1 MMDELIKTIAEVER
15 EKGIERD
22 ILIEALEAAMLTAAR
37 KKKGLMADL
46 EAQFD
51 EETGE
56 IHVIEFKTVVETVE
70 NPDLEISLDDALAIE
85 DDPDLQM
92 GDQIGLLL
100 PTEDLGRI
108 AAQTAK
114 QVIIQRVREADRANI
129 FSGFKD
135 RKGELVSGTVR
146 RIERGNVVIDLLKSE
161 AVMPYR
167 EQVPRENSRVGDRLE
182 CLVLDVREEA
192 RGHQIV
198 LSRAHPDFVAKLFSR
213 EVPEIYEN
221 IVSIRAVAREAGTR
235 TKIAVS
241 SRDSEVDPVGACVGM
256 KGIRVQAVVQE
267 LRNEKIDIVPWS
279 ADPVRFVCAALQPA
293 EVSRVLVDEGAQRM
307 EIVIPDDQLSLAIGR
322 RGQNV
327 RLAAELTGWKLELSS
342 ESKMNERRAIA
353 YESLG
358 RIEGLGDLLLQTL
371 YNYGYQSASAVA
383 EGDVEVLAQIPGV
396 EHERALE
403 LVEGARTAVASEFA
417 EAGIRMELARDQALR
432 DRAIVSAVEAMDDKG
447 RQLLA
452 DLDATSASLLATC
465 DSIGL
470 SDPADL
476 YFEALSIGLE
486 DFATRFGLSDSRT
499 WVLMHTIEKALVEAA
514 QGDWDLLIDEP
525 SADDFG
531 VAKTEADAESAS
543 ADADEDS
550 VEADDASEAVDEG
563 AAVESGDSVEVAP
576 EA

>member
-22 ILIEALEAAMLTAAR
+22 VLIEALEAAMLTAAR

-56 IHVIEFKTVVETVE
+56 IHVIEFKTVVENVE
-70 NPDLEISLDDALAIE
+70 NPDLEISLNDALAIE
-85 DDPDLQM
+85 DDPDLQV

-100 PTEDLGRI
+100 PTEELGRI

-146 RIERGNVVIDLLKSE
+146 RIERGNVVVDLLKSE

-167 EQVPRENSRVGDRLE
+167 EQVPRENCRVGDRVE

-198 LSRAHPDFVAKLFSR
+198 LSRAHPDFVAKLFTR

-353 YESLG
+353 FESLG

-371 YNYGYQSASAVA
+371 YNYGYQSAQAVA
-383 EGDVEVLAQIPGV
+383 DGDTEVLAQIPGMDL
-396 EHERALE
+396 ERANE
-403 LVEGARTAVASEFA
+403 LVEGARTAVASEHA
-417 EAGIRMELARDQALR
+417 EAGIRMELARDQACR
-432 DRAIVSAVEAMDDKG
+432 DRAIVAAVDGMDDHG
-447 RQLLA
+447 HGALSQLA
-452 DLDATSASLLATC
+452 GVSA
-465 DSIGL
+465 GL
-470 SDPADL
+470 ISACQEVGLTDPADW
-476 YFEALSIGLE
+476 YFEALSVGLE
-486 DFATRFGLSDSRT
+486 DFAIRFNLSDSRT
-499 WVLMHTIEKALVEAA
+499 WVIMHGIEKALVEAA
-514 QGDWDLLIDEP
+514 EGDWDLLIDAP
-525 SADDFG
+525 SAEDFE
-531 VAKTEADAESAS
+531 AAQSEAALDQADAEG
-543 ADADEDS
+543 
-550 VEADDASEAVDEG
+550 ADDASEVEAEADTGGDEAISEG
-563 AAVESGDSVEVAP
+563 AAEV
-576 EA
+576 

>member
-1 MMDELIKTIAEVER
+1 MMDELVKTLAEVER

-22 ILIEALEAAMLTAAR
+22 VLIEALEAAMLTAAR

-56 IHVIEFKTVVETVE
+56 IHVIEFKTVVEAVE
-70 NPDLEISLDDALAIE
+70 NPDLEISLEEALAIE
-85 DDPDLQM
+85 DDPDLQT

-146 RIERGNVVIDLLKSE
+146 RIERGNVVLDLLKSE

-167 EQVPRENSRVGDRLE
+167 EQVPRENCRVGDRLE

-198 LSRAHPDFVAKLFSR
+198 LSRAHPDFVAKLFAR
-213 EVPEIYEN
+213 EVPEIYES
-221 IVSIRAVAREAGTR
+221 IVTIRAVAREAGTR

-358 RIEGLGDLLLQTL
+358 RIEGLSDLLLQTL
-371 YNYGYQSASAVA
+371 YNYGYQSALAVA

-396 EHERALE
+396 ERDRAVE
-403 LVEGARTAVASEFA
+403 LVEGARTAVASEHA
-417 EAGIRMELARDQALR
+417 EAGIRMELARDQAMR
-432 DRAIVSAVEAMDDKG
+432 DRAIVEAVEGMADHG
-447 RQLLA
+447 AALLA
-452 DLDATSASLLATC
+452 GLPGVSSDLVEHCAKV
-465 DSIGL
+465 GL
-470 SDPADL
+470 VDPADW

-486 DFATRFGLSDSRT
+486 DFAVRFSLSDSRT
-499 WVLMHTIEKALVEAA
+499 WVVMHSVEKALVDAA
-514 QGDWDLLIDEP
+514 QGDWDLLIDQP
-525 SADDFG
+525 GADDF
-531 VAKTEADAESAS
+531 ATAESEADEGAS
-543 ADADEDS
+543 ADGDQTE
-550 VEADDASEAVDEG
+550 
-563 AAVESGDSVEVAP
+563 AAVEAGGDESVAAEAGTDAGSDEVAT
-576 EA
+576 EV

>member
-70 NPDLEISLDDALAIE
+70 NPVLESSLDDALAIE

-198 LSRAHPDFVAKLFSR
+198 LSRAHPDFVAKLFAR

-432 DRAIVSAVEAMDDKG
+432 DRAIVAAVEAMDDKG

-452 DLDATSASLLATC
+452 DLDATSSSLLATC

-525 SADDFG
+525 SADDFD

-550 VEADDASEAVDEG
+550 VEADEASEAVDEG
-563 AAVESGDSVEVAP
+563 AAVESDDSVEVAP

>member
-447 RQLLA
+447 GKLLA
-452 DLDATSASLLATC
+452 ELDATSASLLATC
-465 DSIGL
+465 DSVGL

-550 VEADDASEAVDEG
+550 VEAADASEAVDEG
-563 AAVESGDSVEVAP
+563 AAVESDDSAEVAP

>member
-447 RQLLA
+447 GKLLA
-452 DLDATSASLLATC
+452 ELDATSASLLATC
-465 DSIGL
+465 DSVGL

-486 DFATRFGLSDSRT
+486 DFAIRFGLSDSRT

-550 VEADDASEAVDEG
+550 VEAADASEAVDEG
-563 AAVESGDSVEVAP
+563 AAVESDDSAEVAP

>member
-22 ILIEALEAAMLTAAR
+22 VLIEALEAAMLTAAR

-56 IHVIEFKTVVETVE
+56 IHVIEFKTVVENVE
-70 NPDLEISLDDALAIE
+70 NPDLEISLNDALAIE
-85 DDPDLQM
+85 DDPDLQV

-100 PTEDLGRI
+100 PTEELGRI

-146 RIERGNVVIDLLKSE
+146 RIERGNVVVDLLKSE

-167 EQVPRENSRVGDRLE
+167 EQVPRENCRVGDRVE

-198 LSRAHPDFVAKLFSR
+198 LSRAHPDFVAKLFTR

-221 IVSIRAVAREAGTR
+221 IVTIRAVAREAGTR

-353 YESLG
+353 FESLG

-371 YNYGYQSASAVA
+371 YNYGYQSAQAVA
-383 EGDVEVLAQIPGV
+383 DGDTEVLAQIPGMDL
-396 EHERALE
+396 ERANE
-403 LVEGARTAVASEFA
+403 LVECARTAVASEHA
-417 EAGIRMELARDQALR
+417 EAGIRMELARDQACR
-432 DRAIVSAVEAMDDKG
+432 DRAIVAAVDGMDDDG
-447 RQLLA
+447 HGVLGQLA
-452 DLDATSASLLATC
+452 GVSA
-465 DSIGL
+465 GL
-470 SDPADL
+470 ISACQEVGLNDPADW
-476 YFEALSIGLE
+476 YFEALSVGLE
-486 DFATRFGLSDSRT
+486 DFAIRFNLSDSRT
-499 WVLMHTIEKALVEAA
+499 WVIMHGIEKALVEAA
-514 QGDWDLLIDEP
+514 EGDWDLLIDTPSAEDFEAAQSEAALDQADAD
-525 SADDFG
+525 SADDDSE
-531 VAKTEADAESAS
+531 VEAEADT
-543 ADADEDS
+543 DGDE
-550 VEADDASEAVDEG
+550 AINEG
-563 AAVESGDSVEVAP
+563 AAEV
-576 EA
+576 